1 MSDLIQ
7 HFLFQDTDMRGAI
20 ARIDSSYKQMLSN
33 TNYSIEQNKLL
44 ADFAVAAI
52 LLASQLKFT
61 GSISLQARS
70 ESGALVVAQCDDKLN
85 YRAVVEG
92 EAQSWEF
99 AKVFEKG
106 ILALTLEPE
115 KGQRYQGMVPLEK
128 DNLAGCLSDYFLQSE
143 QLPSWFYFYC
153 ENDTVAGFML
163 QALPAQICKD
173 AEQREEDWQRVQHL
187 ADTLQPQELLHLEFE
202 ALLYRL
208 YHEETVRIFDANTVR
223 FYCSCSTE
231 KMERALLQIGEA
243 ELRDIVQE
251 QGKVETQC
259 HFCHRQYAFNEAEIE
274 LLLQGKSSSH

>member
-7 HFLFQDTDMRGAI
+7 HFLFQDTDIRGAL
-20 ARIDSSYKQMLSN
+20 ARLDSSYKQVLGN
-33 TNYSIEQNKLL
+33 TDYSAEQNKLL
-44 ADFAVAAI
+44 ADFAVASV
-52 LLASQLKFT
+52 LLASQLKFA

-92 EAQSWEF
+92 EAESWEF

-128 DNLAGCLSDYFLQSE
+128 SNLAGCLSDYFLQSE

-173 AEQREEDWQRVQHL
+173 VEQREEDWQRVQYL

-202 ALLYRL
+202 SILYRL
-208 YHEETVRIFDANTVR
+208 YHEETVRVFDANAVR
-223 FYCSCSTE
+223 FYCPCSTE
-231 KMERALLQIGEA
+231 KMERALLQIGEN
-243 ELRDIVQE
+243 ELRDIVKE
-251 QGKVETQC
+251 QGKIETQC
-259 HFCHRQYAFNEAEIE
+259 HFCHRKYVFKEAEVE
-274 LLLQGKSSSH
+274 LLLQGKSASH